1 MVSVRNYQV
10 ERKRK
15 SKGVTEVWFPTLH
28 HEATPFI
35 ESFSVLFSLHT
46 PVSAYIMSAHPAS
59 LGATLRVQRFSFRQ
73 ASWRLVCTV
82 ARLALLASA
91 LLVSALQADAQP
103 FVDGFEITTDAD
115 GAFSVHGADIDGDED
130 EDVLSASLF
139 DDTIA
144 WYRNGDAT
152 GGDGDGSAWTQTEIT
167 TKVDF
172 PTSIYAVDLDGDGDA
187 DVVSASLRDDT
198 ITFYRNG
205 DATSGDGDGS
215 TWTETAITTK
225 ADGAVSVYAADIDG
239 DGDEDVL
246 SASQMDDTIALYRN
260 GDAASG
266 DGDGSTWTQMEITT
280 KAEGAYSVHAADIDG
295 DGDQDVLSASIRDD
309 TIAFYRNGDATSGD
323 GDGSAWTETAI
334 TTEADRAYDVYA
346 ADIDGDGDQDVLSA
360 SEGDDTIAWYRNGN
374 ATSNGVTNG
383 NGDGSMWTE
392 IEIAVKVDFARG
404 VYAADLDADGD
415 QDVLSASN
423 GDDTIAFHRNGD
435 AIGGDATSGDGDGST
450 WTETEITTK
459 ANGAV
464 SVYAADLDGN
474 GDEDVL
480 SASQT
485 DDTIA
490 WYENRRVDD
499 RRVDDGAFVELIR
512 FTAERESEAVVLSWQ
527 MAADQNNAGFEIQRR
542 QAVGSGPE
550 PTWERIGYVEGAGT
564 TDDPQNDPQRYRFRD
579 PAPPTGSLAYRLKHI
594 DTDGVE
600 AFSDLV
606 VIP

>member
-1 MVSVRNYQV
+1 
-10 ERKRK
+10 
-15 SKGVTEVWFPTLH
+15 
-28 HEATPFI
+28 
-35 ESFSVLFSLHT
+35 
-46 PVSAYIMSAHPAS
+46 MSAHPAS

-73 ASWRLVCTV
+73 ASWRL
-82 ARLALLASA
+82 ALLASA

-103 FVDGFEITTDAD
+103 FAEQPFPTQPFPGQLFSSQPFADSFEITTDAD
-115 GAFSVHGADIDGDED
+115 GAFSVHGADIDGDGD
-130 EDVLSASLF
+130 EDVLSTSLF

-172 PTSIYAVDLDGDGDA
+172 PTSVYAVDLDGDGDA

-225 ADGAVSVYAADIDG
+225 ANGAVSVYAADIDG
-239 DGDEDVL
+239 DGDQDVL

-260 GDAASG
+260 GDATSG

-323 GDGSAWTETAI
+323 GDGSAWTETEI

-404 VYAADLDADGD
+404 VHAADIDGDGD
-415 QDVLSASN
+415 QDALSASN

-435 AIGGDATSGDGDGST
+435 ATSGNGDGST

-464 SVYAADLDGN
+464 SVYAADLDGD

-490 WYENRRVDD
+490 WYENLRVDD
-499 RRVDDGAFVELIR
+499 RRIDDAASVELTR
-512 FTAERESEAVVLSWQ
+512 FTAERESEAVVLNWQ
-527 MAADQNNAGFEIQRR
+527 TAAEQNNEGFEIQRR
-542 QAVGSGPE
+542 QAVGRGLASSPASN
-550 PTWERIGYVEGAGT
+550 WERIGYVEGAGT
-564 TDDPQNDPQRYRFRD
+564 TDDPQRYRFRN
-579 PAPPTGSLAYRLKHI
+579 PAPPTGSLVYRLKQI
-594 DTDGVE
+594 DTDGIE
-600 AFSDLV
+600 AFSDPV